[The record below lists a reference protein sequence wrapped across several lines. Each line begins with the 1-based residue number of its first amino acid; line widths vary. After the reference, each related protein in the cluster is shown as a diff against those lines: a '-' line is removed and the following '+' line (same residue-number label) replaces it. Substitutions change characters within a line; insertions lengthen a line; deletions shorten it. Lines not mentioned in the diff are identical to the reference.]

1 MSETFDTGVQPIDEG
16 TNPDAEAPKRE
27 RVRVRWWHIISL
39 AVAAITCLMLA
50 NWQWERYQS
59 GTGTFQN
66 LGYALQWPFFALFF
80 IYAYRAGL
88 RMENEKIDAVN
99 SGEAMEDLYE
109 ADLARYGSKGGEAPV
124 TEIDENFLPAR
135 PEMRVDEYNARLAPR
150 RGAENEVH
158 AGTLDRHDRSAYAN
172 APDQQNEPNQ
182 SEREL

>member
-1 MSETFDTGVQPIDEG
+1 M
-16 TNPDAEAPKRE
+16 
-27 RVRVRWWHIISL
+27 RWWHILLLIAA
-39 AVAAITCLMLA
+39 AVTCLLLA
-50 NWQWERYQS
+50 KWQWERYQS
-59 GTGTFQN
+59 GTVTFQN
-66 LGYALQWPFFALFF
+66 LGYALQWPFFAVFF
-80 IYAYRAGL
+80 IFAYRAGL

-99 SGEAMEDLYE
+99 SGQAIEDLYE
-109 ADLARYGSKGGEAPV
+109 ADLARYGSKGGEAKV

-135 PEMRVDEYNARLAPR
+135 PELCVDEYNARLAPR